1 MLGGRLPGLKR
12 GSPRKSLSCEEF
24 CARFQWDF
32 PQGSPAKR
40 GLRRSH
46 VRFVVTACSSYS
58 TNTSRRTSGLRAAIV
73 RRALAAPDGC
83 RRPCSHSWSV
93 RVDTPNTCA
102 NRACER
108 PERVRA
114 SVIADTGMRWTRAAL
129 PAFISCTARSSSS
142 PMLRLASRLRRSF
155 SVIFDIY
162 CLSNFLQNLAWYCL
176 SNTLRVHRE
185 QPDLTVGQTVVV
197 DHAHPSSCLCLHAII
212 VLCGNRR
219 SPGAR
224 RPHRDVRRARSKT
237 PPALL
242 RSNSRARGLKT
253 WGSRRWSACML
264 YLYVKAGYT
273 SMTDR

>member
-1 MLGGRLPGLKR
+1 MA
-12 GSPRKSLSCEEF
+12 PRVAAQTPAQVLELSGVTHQP
-24 CARFQWDF
+24 AVRAT
-32 PQGSPAKR
+32 PAAAPAKH
-40 GLRRSH
+40 GLRRSR
-46 VRFVVTACSSYS
+46 VRFVVTARCSYS

-93 RVDTPNTCA
+93 RVDTPSTCA

-129 PAFISCTARSSSS
+129 PAFISCTARSNSS

-185 QPDLTVGQTVVV
+185 QPDLTVGQTVVA
-197 DHAHPSSCLCLHAII
+197 DHAYTRALAFAFTRPSHLAATA
-212 VLCGNRR
+212 
-219 SPGAR
+219 GALDHVAR
-224 RPHRDVRRARSKT
+224 IGTHGEPEAKLSQLFFAPVVRPEA
-237 PPALL
+237 
-242 RSNSRARGLKT
+242 
-253 WGSRRWSACML
+253 
-264 YLYVKAGYT
+264 
-273 SMTDR
+273 